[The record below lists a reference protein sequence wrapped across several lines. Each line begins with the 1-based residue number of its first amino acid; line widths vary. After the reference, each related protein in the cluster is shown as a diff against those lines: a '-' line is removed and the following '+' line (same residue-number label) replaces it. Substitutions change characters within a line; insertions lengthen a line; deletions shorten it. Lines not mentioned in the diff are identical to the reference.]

1 MRTREQRW
9 AARSARGWPRLR
21 VFAIINGITG
31 VLIGGLILWFTH
43 VVLQFE
49 NFPAAEVPWVWRV
62 LALAIAVILPGI
74 LLSMGVY
81 LLIAGISARNR
92 AALAAGRARD
102 VVLNASQPDEPP
114 VVAHKLAETTPPGVK
129 IRAHA
134 LHGSDATS
142 RYTRTLLGALPVHT
156 PMALA
161 PVGLGLIL
169 LVVATIYYATGYG
182 APSTVILLG
191 VAYLGWKLWR
201 GFISY
206 QAFSEADWAPT
217 RVDDADTGPIPA
229 VTVVH
234 ETETTQPIPRQRAAY
249 DDAPPT
255 YTTHRTEHRT
265 DDDHV
270 SYENTDELPV
280 IERIRDNYSEPKKMS
295 ASQRR
300 LAERAERER
309 LVMER
314 RQRNRRAPDDQPPHT
329 ITSMERHPDSEDQ
342 GGGAEQEQQRQQQRR
357 YEQYL
362 DEHQRMRQDRLRNA
376 NAKKPEEAPSLL
388 GYAMTRWKSKRNGSA
403 NDR

>member
-21 VFAIINGITG
+21 VFAIINGLTG
-31 VLIGGLILWFTH
+31 LLIGSLILWFTH
-43 VVLQFE
+43 GVFQFE
-49 NFPAAEVPWVWRV
+49 NFPAAGVPWIWRV
-62 LALAIAVILPGI
+62 LALAIAVLLPGI
-74 LLSMGVY
+74 LLSMGGY
-81 LLIAGISARNR
+81 LVLAGAAASNR

-114 VVAHKLAETTPPGVK
+114 VVAHKLADTTPPGVK

-142 RYTRTLLGALPVHT
+142 RYTRTLLGALPVQT
-156 PMALA
+156 PVALA

-169 LVVATIYYATGYG
+169 LVVATVYYATGYG
-182 APSTVILLG
+182 TPATVILLG
-191 VAYLGWKLWR
+191 VAYLAWKLWR
-201 GFISY
+201 GFSSY
-206 QAFSEADWAPT
+206 QAFSDADRAPA
-217 RVDDADTGPIPA
+217 RANDADTGPLPA
-229 VTVVH
+229 VTKMH
-234 ETETTQPIPRQRAAY
+234 ESTQPIPRQRAAY

-255 YTTHRTEHRT
+255 YSTYRA
-265 DDDHV
+265 DDEQV
-270 SYENTDELPV
+270 SYETTDELPV
-280 IERIRDNYSEPKKMS
+280 IERIRDNYSDPNKMS

-314 RQRNRRAPDDQPPHT
+314 RQRTRRSPDDQPPHT
-329 ITSMERHPDSEDQ
+329 ITSVERRPASDDQ
-342 GGGAEQEQQRQQQRR
+342 GGAAEQEQQRRQQRR

-376 NAKKPEEAPSLL
+376 SSKEQEEAPSLL
-388 GYAMTRWKSKRNGSA
+388 GYAMARWKSKRNGSA
-403 NDR
+403 D